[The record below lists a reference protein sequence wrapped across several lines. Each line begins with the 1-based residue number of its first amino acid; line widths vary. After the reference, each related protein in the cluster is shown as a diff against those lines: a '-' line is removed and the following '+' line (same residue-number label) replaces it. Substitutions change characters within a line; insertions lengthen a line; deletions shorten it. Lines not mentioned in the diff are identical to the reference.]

1 MRDLTTPAG
10 SCTVCL
16 SAFSHENGCLQ
27 VANHGDA
34 GFALFREGVVHT
46 QSTPQQHCFNAPYQ
60 LGKAGNDSH
69 GQKCVLCVIACWM
82 YMFCARLHV
91 VCIVRDYMLDVHVL
105 RKVACCVYCAR
116 LHVGCTYV
124 CRARLHVG
132 CTYVCRARLH
142 VGCTYVVRDCMLDV
156 CCA

>member
-1 MRDLTTPAG
+1 MCDIPTPAG

-27 VANHGDA
+27 VANLGDA

-91 VCIVRDYMLDVHVL
+91 VCIVRDCMLDV
-105 RKVACCVYCAR
+105 R
-116 LHVGCTYV
+116 
-124 CRARLHVG
+124 
-132 CTYVCRARLH
+132 
-142 VGCTYVVRDCMLDV
+142 TYVVRDYMLDV
-156 CCA
+156 RMSCEIACWMYVYCE